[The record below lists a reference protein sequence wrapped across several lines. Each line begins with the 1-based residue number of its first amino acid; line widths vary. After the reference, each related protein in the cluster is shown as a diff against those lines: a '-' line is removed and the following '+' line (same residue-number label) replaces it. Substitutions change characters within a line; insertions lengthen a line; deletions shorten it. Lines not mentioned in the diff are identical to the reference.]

1 MNIETIRKDLTD
13 VMKEIGTAKAS
24 FSKLEGQEFEIL
36 RQMKDKLDLSS
47 VESANK
53 EVARI
58 DKLLAKKSEE
68 ILSDYKELKANYDW

>member
-13 VMKEIGTAKAS
+13 VMKEMGTAKAS

>member
-13 VMKEIGTAKAS
+13 VMKEMGTAKAS

-58 DKLLAKKSEE
+58 DKLLVKKSEE
-68 ILSDYKELKANYDW
+68 IETDYKELKANYDW